1 MLEKRLAEEIDEMID
16 NAYRKG
22 YEDGYAKASAW
33 KDQIVYF
40 VYDGENEESYRLKAM
55 FDDWNSLIDFIREE
69 VCMGAIKI
77 NCDIRPI
84 VDENEGTDIDF
95 LNMILKNIHIDTYH
109 ISTRTFNE

>member
-55 FDDWNSLIDFIREE
+55 FDDWNSLIESRRNTPCFSY
-69 VCMGAIKI
+69 G
-77 NCDIRPI
+77 DIRRVPRI
-84 VDENEGTDIDF
+84 CASN
-95 LNMILKNIHIDTYH
+95 
-109 ISTRTFNE
+109 

>member
-22 YEDGYAKASAW
+22 YEDGYAKAFAW

-40 VYDGENEESYRLKAM
+40 VYEGENEESCRLKAM
-55 FDDWNSLIDFIREE
+55 FDDWDSLIDFIREE

-77 NCDIRPI
+77 CDIRPI

-95 LNMILKNIHIDTYH
+95 LNMILKNIYIDTYH